1 MEPEV
6 RVSSLDCQDCHR
18 CIFGDVERRDVLMG
32 SNLKISRNK
41 IFGLSRFK
49 STELKKNTHVVLA

>member
-1 MEPEV
+1 M

-18 CIFGDVERRDVLMG
+18 GIFGDVEKGGVLMG
-32 SNLKISRNK
+32 LNPKISRNK